1 MQHRSHA
8 SPALEGHNRKRSRER
23 KTKKISFDAAPLSS
37 KDHDNA
43 KDANAAA
50 RRHPP

>member
-1 MQHRSHA
+1 M
-8 SPALEGHNRKRSRER
+8 PALLWRGTTENVRE
-23 KTKKISFDAAPLSS
+23 KEKQKKISFDAAPLSS